1 MSALELFH
9 FMRPW
14 VLVLLIPSWGFIWW
28 LLRQQDDIRQWEKIV
43 NPKLLPHLIIEPKKK
58 RATIP
63 TPYHLGIVLSLMIF
77 ALSAP
82 SWQLKPSPFTQD
94 KAEVVFA
101 IKVSK
106 SMLSSDLSPSRLSRA
121 ILKIKD
127 ILSLRADIKAS
138 LIAYSGSAHLVL
150 PLTNDHNILE
160 KFAQSLSP
168 EIMPLEGDNISS
180 AISLATAQLSSY
192 GGTVIILADSIELNK
207 KLPKLKY
214 SPNLIFLAIGS
225 KELLDISKIEKD
237 MNKLDGKVQIFTK
250 DSSDIEQIDSWIDRA
265 FKSSGGKDA
274 TLYIDGGYYFL
285 PFILFL
291 MLFWFRRGFL
301 SVVWRG

>member
-14 VLVLLIPSWGFIWW
+14 VLVLLIPSWGFVWW

-43 NPKLLPHLIIEPKKK
+43 NPKLLSHLVIKPKKK

-63 TPYHLGIVLSLMIF
+63 APYHLGIVLSLMIL

-127 ILSLRADIKAS
+127 ILSLRSDIKAS

-180 AISLATAQLSSY
+180 AISLATSQLSGY
-192 GGTVIILADSIELNK
+192 GGSVIILADSIELNK

-265 FKSSGGKDA
+265 FKSSGGKESS
-274 TLYIDGGYYFL
+274 LYIDGGYYIL
-285 PFILFL
+285 PLILFL
-291 MLFWFRRGFL
+291 MLFWFRRGFV